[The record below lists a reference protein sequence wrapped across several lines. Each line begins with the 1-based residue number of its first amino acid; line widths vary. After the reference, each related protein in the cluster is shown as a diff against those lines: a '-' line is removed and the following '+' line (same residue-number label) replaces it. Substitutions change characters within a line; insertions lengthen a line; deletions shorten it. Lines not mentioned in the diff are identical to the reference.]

1 MHEPRHAAKP
11 PASLAPVAKLAGLVR
26 SPDFLDGLGEVLA
39 AYFPGISHAAF
50 HFSAQGRPTILA
62 HNLDATR
69 HQRVLIPYVERMYL
83 LDPIFQ
89 HWERHRARGVWSLD
103 ELAPAGF
110 RDSDY
115 FATYYRELGLHDEA
129 GAFFPLTEQDCLSLS
144 FGFYRPLAT
153 PAPDDVLA
161 VLTYLFPLLESLIGQ
176 FWLASSLHLPSV
188 DDQAPSQLH
197 DFGRDV
203 LSDRERDVA
212 WLILRGYSSPEIARQ
227 LGITQGTVKNHRKRL
242 YSRLNISSQGELFRQ
257 FMLFQQPL
265 S

>member
-1 MHEPRHAAKP
+1 MQPPRHPAKP
-11 PASLAPVAKLAGLVR
+11 PLSLAPVAKLAGLVR

-39 AYFPGISHAAF
+39 AYFPGISHAVF

-62 HNLDATR
+62 HNLDAMR
-69 HQRVLIPYVERMYL
+69 HQRVLVPYVERMYL

-89 HWERHRARGVWSLD
+89 HWERHRASGVWSLD
-103 ELAPAGF
+103 ELAPSGF

-129 GAFFPLTEQDCLSLS
+129 GAFFPLTEQECLSLS
-144 FGFYRPLAT
+144 FGFYRPSPT
-153 PAPDDVLA
+153 PAPEEVLA

-176 FWLASSLHLPSV
+176 FWLASSLHMPND
-188 DDQAPSQLH
+188 DDQAPSQLQ

-203 LSDRERDVA
+203 LSDREREVA
-212 WLILRGYSSPEIARQ
+212 WLILRGHSSPEIARQ

-242 YSRLNISSQGELFRQ
+242 YTRLNISSQAELFRQ
-257 FMLFQQPL
+257 FMLFQQPPA
-265 S
+265 